1 MLKYIKQQF
10 RFWAFLIR
18 DPNKSAEDRHITLFI
33 LVVVSIVLSFSIAYF
48 LR

>member
-33 LVVVSIVLSFSIAYF
+33 LVVASIAASFIAAYF